1 MKVTYHTNV
10 PDTHPQ
16 RHHLS
21 FFRLNV
27 CVYTVGAA
35 VLLFAVKDDQQWDTE
50 LKHNSICVSAC
61 VWPFYLL

>member
-50 LKHNSICVSAC
+50 LETQ
-61 VWPFYLL
+61 